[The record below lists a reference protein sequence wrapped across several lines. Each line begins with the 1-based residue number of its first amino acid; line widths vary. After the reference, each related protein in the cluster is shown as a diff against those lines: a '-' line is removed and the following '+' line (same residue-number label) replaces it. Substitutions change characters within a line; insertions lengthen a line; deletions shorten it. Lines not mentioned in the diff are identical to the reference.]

1 MDDVEL
7 VIRRAKNA
15 VISRDFNLAIRLYKS
30 LLQEDEKNIQ
40 YLSALGN
47 LYIKANDDAKAL
59 EYFQTIL
66 EHYQN
71 NFEAMNATGGIY
83 RRMGK
88 YQESIDVLKKALQT
102 KINPAQVYYNLGF
115 TYKIMGNYD
124 EAIECFENVIDLN
137 PTDVLAYNHLGAI
150 HASRN
155 EHNEAVAA
163 YRRGLQVDPNH
174 PILHFNMA
182 KSLQALHDDGSAIQS
197 YESALRAKP
206 GWQDAIIAYSE
217 LLLEHRKT
225 KAAGELV
232 QSGIGLHPQDA
243 GLYYQMGRVL
253 MCQNNYNKAV
263 TSYEIANRLC
273 SDKTEIL
280 KDLATAFEKSGRVE
294 DSVNTINRAR
304 KISPEDEGLKKTA
317 ASLLL
322 SAEKYEEAEKLIQEM
337 NPAAEK
343 DAEVMDLAGQYS
355 ILSGKTEEAA
365 SYASKIKALSP
376 EYIAHLYS
384 YATRYVQKGDYE
396 HAKES
401 VKAYI
406 DEKMKDVPAWILL
419 GQIDEAMGNKTEA
432 LDDYSTAVA
441 FDPNNHLAGTLA
453 KSLGDKIDAEVSL
466 MEYSRTEDDMQ
477 FPDTEEISLDEF
489 DLGGLDE
496 PEEKEEIPATIEG
509 EESEEAS
516 DEGLKEENDAD
527 ILGIDDDSPLF
538 EDTDNEEDPDFI
550 NDDSDGIFAE
560 KEAPAEEMPEEE
572 KDEAEEEMPEINIEG
587 ADGAEGSGS
596 SGEDAA
602 ESAGNFGD
610 ENAAEDFEAGETAGE
625 PETADTFAEDAA
637 ASAGDGFQPAGSPVN
652 SGVPE
657 SSEAPHPSVPD
668 VPVEDITDEKDDVSL
683 DRMLAEDSAKR
694 SSDALKEE
702 AGKISQ
708 AVEEAAR
715 SAREASAAA
724 EKSWLAA
731 HEAAKSAEMAEK
743 ARQKRA
749 EDAYDKL
756 VDQVNDMLP
765 RLKTV
770 LEDVGDAEKFKEEIA
785 LFKRLRQLG
794 ESLPFEQRAKF
805 LTSRVR
811 LLLDYII
818 SRLSGN
824 PGLLTKA
831 TEIRKQTNLPIDGSD
846 SNASI
851 NNHNDVINCIKHM
864 ESLSFYLKDENL
876 YKALF
881 AAAEE
886 VVEKL

>member
-1 MDDVEL
+1 
-7 VIRRAKNA
+7 
-15 VISRDFNLAIRLYKS
+15 
-30 LLQEDEKNIQ
+30 
-40 YLSALGN
+40 
-47 LYIKANDDAKAL
+47 
-59 EYFQTIL
+59 
-66 EHYQN
+66 
-71 NFEAMNATGGIY
+71 
-83 RRMGK
+83 
-88 YQESIDVLKKALQT
+88 
-102 KINPAQVYYNLGF
+102 
-115 TYKIMGNYD
+115 
-124 EAIECFENVIDLN
+124 
-137 PTDVLAYNHLGAI
+137 
-150 HASRN
+150 
-155 EHNEAVAA
+155 
-163 YRRGLQVDPNH
+163 
-174 PILHFNMA
+174 
-182 KSLQALHDDGSAIQS
+182 
-197 YESALRAKP
+197 
-206 GWQDAIIAYSE
+206 
-217 LLLEHRKT
+217 
-225 KAAGELV
+225 
-232 QSGIGLHPQDA
+232 
-243 GLYYQMGRVL
+243 MGRVL

-466 MEYSRTEDDMQ
+466 MEYSRSEEDTQ
-477 FPDTEEISLDEF
+477 LPDTEEISLDEF

-496 PEEKEEIPATIEG
+496 QEETEEIPETIEG
-509 EESEEAS
+509 DEAEEAS
-516 DEGLKEENDAD
+516 DDGLKEENDAD

-560 KEAPAEEMPEEE
+560 EEAPAEEMPEEE

-596 SGEDAA
+596 SGEEAA
-602 ESAGNFGD
+602 ESADNFGN
-610 ENAAEDFEAGETAGE
+610 ETTAEDFEAGETAGE
-625 PETADTFAEDAA
+625 SETADAFAEDVA
-637 ASAGDGFQPAGSPVN
+637 ASAGDGFPSAGSPVN
-652 SGVPE
+652 LGAPE

-668 VPVEDITDEKDDVSL
+668 VPVEDITDERDDVSL

-743 ARQKRA
+743 ARQERA
-749 EDAYDKL
+749 EDAYEKL

-831 TEIRKQTNLPIDGSD
+831 TEIRKQKNLPIDGSD

>member
-1 MDDVEL
+1 M
-7 VIRRAKNA
+7 IFY
-15 VISRDFNLAIRLYKS
+15 ITCS
-30 LLQEDEKNIQ
+30 LLSERMKALLKQRLKQNAFYLVYTRIKHFNKERLETFVGKYYDSKSGDLNKIKRALKICYFFGGVRYSEFYANHFENKTWRERMKLIPCSAQNNLFIQ
-40 YLSALGN
+40 ANSEEWLSILGN
-47 LYIKANDDAKAL
+47 K
-59 EYFQTIL
+59 
-66 EHYQN
+66 
-71 NFEAMNATGGIY
+71 
-83 RRMGK
+83 GK
-88 YQESIDVLKKALQT
+88 CYGFFR
-102 KINPAQVYYNLGF
+102 NYYGR
-115 TYKIMGNYD
+115 
-124 EAIECFENVIDLN
+124 
-137 PTDVLAYNHLGAI
+137 DVLAVPKDVVC
-150 HASRN
+150 
-155 EHNEAVAA
+155 E
-163 YRRGLQVDPNH
+163 
-174 PILHFNMA
+174 
-182 KSLQALHDDGSAIQS
+182 
-197 YESALRAKP
+197 
-206 GWQDAIIAYSE
+206 
-217 LLLEHRKT
+217 
-225 KAAGELV
+225 AGEYSDIVHFVEKHPVFIVKPLC
-232 QSGIGLHPQDA
+232 SAGGIGVKMMDTASMGKDYLYELFDDYPSGFIMEDRIIQVEGMALLH
-243 GLYYQMGRVL
+243 R
-253 MCQNNYNKAV
+253 
-263 TSYEIANRLC
+263 
-273 SDKTEIL
+273 
-280 KDLATAFEKSGRVE
+280 

-466 MEYSRTEDDMQ
+466 MEYSRTEEDMEL
-477 FPDTEEISLDEF
+477 PDTEEISLDEF

-560 KEAPAEEMPEEE
+560 EEAPAEEIPEEE

-596 SGEDAA
+596 SGEEAA

-610 ENAAEDFEAGETAGE
+610 ENAAESFESGETAGE
-625 PETADTFAEDAA
+625 PETADAFAEDAV
-637 ASAGDGFQPAGSPVN
+637 ASAGDVFPSAGSPVN
-652 SGVPE
+652 SGAPE

-668 VPVEDITDEKDDVSL
+668 VPVEDITDERDDVSL

-731 HEAAKSAEMAEK
+731 HDAAKSAEMAEK
-743 ARQKRA
+743 ARQERA
-749 EDAYDKL
+749 EDAYEKL

-770 LEDVGDAEKFKEEIA
+770 LEDVGDAEKFREEIA